1 MQKKTNAKKSKKAE
15 QANAKKANAKKAS
28 AKSRCKN
35 RCKKAN
41 VEMQKL
47 KA

>member
-1 MQKKTNAKKSKKAE
+1 MLKNQKNAE
-15 QANAKKANAKKAS
+15 QANAKKANAKAS

>member
-1 MQKKTNAKKSKKAE
+1 MLKNQKNAEK
-15 QANAKKANAKKAS
+15 ANAKKANAKKAN

>member
-15 QANAKKANAKKAS
+15 QANAKKANAKAS